1 MARES
6 LAKKFDK
13 ADKRLKRISGT
24 IGAVIAIIGAAT
36 GICTWVSNQFQSMVS
51 TQISELQEE
60 VKYTDTRQEQS
71 LTRLELIML
80 MKHDPENRAEIEK
93 MAKYYFVVLDGDW
106 YMTGLYSQWAEKYD
120 GDISFI
126 ITKE

>member
-1 MARES
+1 MVEEPT
-6 LAKKFDK
+6 KIEK
-13 ADKRLKRISGT
+13 AGNRVTR
-24 IGAVIAIIGAAT
+24 IGAIVSASIVIITAAT

-51 TQISELQEE
+51 SQISELQQD
-60 VKYTDTRQEQS
+60 VKNTDMRQEQS

-80 MKHDPENRAEIEK
+80 MEHDPENKAEIEK
-93 MAKYYFVVLDGDW
+93 VARYYFVVLDGDW
-106 YMTGLYSQWAEKYD
+106 YMTGLYSKWASEYN